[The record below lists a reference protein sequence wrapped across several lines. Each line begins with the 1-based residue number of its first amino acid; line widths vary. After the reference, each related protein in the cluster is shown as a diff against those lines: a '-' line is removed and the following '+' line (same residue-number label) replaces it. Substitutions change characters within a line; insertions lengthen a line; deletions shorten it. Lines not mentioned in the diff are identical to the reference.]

1 MQEGG
6 PHIHAIHS
14 MFREGMEVELDRL
27 NPDTLDLHIMIQ
39 QRMCD
44 VVWTSPHDGKVS
56 LVQARNSILP
66 RHWP

>member
-1 MQEGG
+1 
-6 PHIHAIHS
+6 
-14 MFREGMEVELDRL
+14 
-27 NPDTLDLHIMIQ
+27 
-39 QRMCD
+39 MCD